1 MQAKQTSERTVAICY
16 HRKSKVKAGGVSP
29 ASPEMQLG
37 MTNAKAREL
46 GFVAENYTDAEG
58 NNSGKT
64 EQRTQWQKAR
74 ARLKDPDVAA
84 LIVPMWDRPVR
95 NAKLLL
101 SLADECD
108 ALGIRFVSCQDNI
121 DTRSAAGRF
130 QLTVIAAVGEYE
142 SNAASERRVSTID
155 YLRRERG
162 RHYGL
167 APFGA
172 ERIPQGNELTLV
184 PSTKTQPHGTDH
196 AALHRVY
203 EMYGMERESIYKIAE
218 RLNAEG
224 WRFRTR
230 WNDLIPWRMDDV
242 RRVLYNHW
250 LYSGYVIVGR
260 AHRGDFEVIPGSHQP
275 ILPDMLTVPVAARF
289 ETHHK
294 GWHYRRE
301 PLLHPL
307 TGVLKCACGRDLRG
321 SYRRDRDLT
330 VYMHQRECIAK
341 LPYWYLVDDMH
352 ALVRDHILSLKIPD
366 AIQRET
372 NRTVMQSL
380 LLSRSTKSPMME
392 RQRLDA
398 AIDRLADLFAEGE
411 ITHEQYTAKK
421 AAYRTQLEKVDDAE
435 SSDAT
440 PSPPAM
446 AFTTLHLGEALA
458 DSSLLIFRDIVRS
471 LYETITVN
479 ADKKLSFTPQ
489 GWAKGW
495 A

>member
-1 MQAKQTSERTVAICY
+1 
-16 HRKSKVKAGGVSP
+16 
-29 ASPEMQLG
+29 

-46 GFVAENYTDAEG
+46 GFTAENYTDADG

-64 EQRTQWQKAR
+64 EQRIQWQKAR
-74 ARLKDPDVAA
+74 ARLKDLDVAV

-108 ALGIRFVSCQDNI
+108 ALGIRFISCQENF

-167 APFGA
+167 APFGSD
-172 ERIPQGNELTLV
+172 RVRQGNELTLV
-184 PSTKTQPHGTDH
+184 PSAKTQSRGTDH
-196 AALHRVY
+196 AALRYAY
-203 EMYGMERESIYKIAE
+203 EMYALDRQSIYQIAE

-230 WNDLIPWRMDDV
+230 WNDLIAWRVDDV

-260 AHRGDFEVIPGSHQP
+260 AHRGNFEVIPGSHQP
-275 ILPDMLTVPVAARF
+275 LLPDSLTAPVAARF
-289 ETHHK
+289 EAHRK
-294 GWHYRRE
+294 GWHNHD
-301 PLLHPL
+301 PIMHPL
-307 TGVLKCACGRDLRG
+307 TGILKCACGLDLRG
-321 SYRRDRDLT
+321 SHRLDRDAT
-330 VYMHQRECIAK
+330 VYMHMRGCAAK
-341 LPYWYLVDDMH
+341 LPFWYPTTEMH
-352 ALVRDHILSLKIPD
+352 ALVRDRIVSLKIPD
-366 AIQRET
+366 SIQRET

-380 LLSRSTKSPMME
+380 LLSCSTKSPTME
-392 RQRLDA
+392 RQRLVE
-398 AIDRLADLFAEGE
+398 AIDRLATLFAEGE
-411 ITHEQYTAKK
+411 ITREQYAVKK
-421 AAYRTQLEKVDDAE
+421 ATYQAQLEKVNDSEMGDANFP
-435 SSDAT
+435 
-440 PSPPAM
+440 PSAM
-446 AFTTLHLGEALA
+446 AFTTMHLGEALA
-458 DSSLLIFRDIVRS
+458 DSSLLVFRDIVRS
-471 LYETITVN
+471 LYEQITVN
-479 ADKKLSFTPQ
+479 ADRTLSFTPQ
-489 GWAKGW
+489 GWARGW